1 MNPFRNPDFCKIPIT
16 TLYHII
22 NSAGLSPSLETANLI
37 PGTIRRPGDV
47 SVTNW
52 SLRKSAAIDV
62 SITFPLQNTTILSAA
77 IEAGFAAGEREKSKD
92 EKNCNNCHDA
102 GIIFLPFVA
111 ETFGTWGQIAKDI
124 ISYISKR
131 WADKHMEN
139 RDKSLNWIYNQKLSV
154 AMHRGN
160 ANMIISRSPIVE
172 FYS

>member
-1 MNPFRNPDFCKIPIT
+1 MIPC
-16 TLYHII
+16 
-22 NSAGLSPSLETANLI
+22 
-37 PGTIRRPGDV
+37 TIRRPGDV
-47 SVTNW
+47 SVTNC
-52 SLRKSAAIDV
+52 SLGKSSAIDV
-62 SITFPLQNTTILSAA
+62 IITSPLQNTTILSAA

-92 EKNCNNCHDA
+92 ENNVNNFHDA
-102 GIIFLPFVA
+102 GIIFLPFLA
-111 ETFGTWGQIAKDI
+111 ETFGTWGQISKYI

-139 RDKSLNWIYNQKLSV
+139 RDKSINWIYQKISV

>member
-1 MNPFRNPDFCKIPIT
+1 M
-16 TLYHII
+16 

-37 PGTIRRPGDV
+37 PGTIRIPGDV

-52 SLRKSAAIDV
+52 FLGKSSSALLQAAEHYY
-62 SITFPLQNTTILSAA
+62 LSAA
-77 IEAGFAAGEREKSKD
+77 IEAGFAAGEWEKSKD
-92 EKNCNNCHDA
+92 ENNFNNCHDA
-102 GIIFLPFVA
+102 GIIFLLFVA
-111 ETFGTWGQIAKDI
+111 ETFGTWGQIAKAI

-139 RDKSLNWIYNQKLSV
+139 RDKSLNWIYQKFSV

-160 ANMIISRSPIVE
+160 ANLIISRSPIVE

>member
-1 MNPFRNPDFCKIPIT
+1 MYEIYLY

-37 PGTIRRPGDV
+37 PGKIRRPGDV

-52 SLRKSAAIDV
+52 SLGKSAAIDV
-62 SITFPLQNTTILSAA
+62 SITSPLQNTTILCAA

-92 EKNCNNCHDA
+92 ENNLNNCHDE

-111 ETFGTWGQIAKDI
+111 EKFGTWGQIAKDI

-131 WADKHMEN
+131 WAYKHMEN
-139 RDKSLNWIYNQKLSV
+139 RDKSLNWIYPKLSV

-160 ANMIISRSPIVE
+160 ANRIISRSPIVE